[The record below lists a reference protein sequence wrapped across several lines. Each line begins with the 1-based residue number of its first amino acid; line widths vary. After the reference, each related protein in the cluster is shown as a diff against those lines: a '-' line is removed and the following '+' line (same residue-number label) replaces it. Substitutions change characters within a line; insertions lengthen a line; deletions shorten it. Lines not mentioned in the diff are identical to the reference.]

1 MLGGMD
7 VLVRSYKRGSY
18 FYVLVSHWRFHLC
31 RQTISVEE
39 GDIVRVQ
46 FHISH
51 LMCNDCYAT
60 KSLPTDP
67 ASRLKIS
74 IESVSARG
82 QRFLVWLR
90 STGEM
95 VVFRMN
101 TLVDML
107 ENLDIHDPSHRTRRW
122 VPYPWWTHRRASY
135 TTDVLEMLAKWPGQA
150 KNDETDEDE
159 DA

>member
-1 MLGGMD
+1 MD
-7 VLVRSYKRGSY
+7 VPVRFHKRGSC
-18 FYVLVSHWRFHLC
+18 FYVSVSHWRFDLN

-39 GDIVRVQ
+39 GDTVRVQ

-51 LMCNDCYAT
+51 PMCNDCYAT

-74 IESVSARG
+74 IEGVSARG
-82 QRFLVWLR
+82 QPFLVWLR
-90 STGEM
+90 NTGEM

-107 ENLDIHDPSHRTRRW
+107 ENLDIHDPSHRTRR
-122 VPYPWWTHRRASY
+122 
-135 TTDVLEMLAKWPGQA
+135 
-150 KNDETDEDE
+150 
-159 DA
+159 